1 MKKALSLL
9 IALLMMASV
18 IFTVPVSA
26 YTDTN
31 INVVSKT
38 DEATNQEEESI
49 IMKIIHTIFFS
60 KLTFDSNGGSEVPYQ
75 YAFKFFGKFK
85 AAQNQH
91 AREIRLTIQEAE
103 DLGSVITELLGE
115 FYNKVSSFNESINKP
130 KTDGNG
136 NMLFSNNDVTMDGGS
151 FK

>member
-1 MKKALSLL
+1 MDR
-9 IALLMMASV
+9 V
-18 IFTVPVSA
+18 
-26 YTDTN
+26 
-31 INVVSKT
+31 
-38 DEATNQEEESI
+38 
-49 IMKIIHTIFFS
+49 TI
-60 KLTFDSNGGSEVPYQ
+60 LNR
-75 YAFKFFGKFK
+75 FFGKFK